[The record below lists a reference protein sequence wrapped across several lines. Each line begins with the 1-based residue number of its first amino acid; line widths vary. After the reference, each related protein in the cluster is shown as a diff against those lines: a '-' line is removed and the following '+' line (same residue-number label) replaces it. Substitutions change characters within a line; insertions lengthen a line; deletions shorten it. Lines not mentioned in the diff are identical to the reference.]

1 MKGGSGKSSDPSS
14 SSWILFALAPVLL
27 LVVGCQEQIVH
38 DLSEREAN
46 SVISQLSMARLD
58 ARKVRQA
65 DGRWAISVNKGEMVP
80 ALAYIETRRVLTTR
94 DASSASNKGGMIPSR
109 EEQWFRY
116 ERSVSLSIEES
127 LSALPGVLD
136 ARVHVNL
143 PDDDPLFGDSAR
155 KGGSASVLLVVD
167 QRFGADDAEVA
178 ALVGGA
184 AGLQRD
190 VVRVL
195 KSETV
200 DRDVSEVLE
209 KPETSPSSVSEG
221 APSPASWRFVVWGFG
236 VAILFGVCARFGVC
250 FRGRRSKRRV
260 TFELPKEL
268 DFEG

>member
-1 MKGGSGKSSDPSS
+1 M
-14 SSWILFALAPVLL
+14 
-27 LVVGCQEQIVH
+27 GCREQIVH

-58 ARKVRQA
+58 ALKVRQA
-65 DGRWAISVNKGEMVP
+65 DGRWAISIDKDEMIP
-80 ALAYIETRRVLTTR
+80 ALSYIETRRVLSTR
-94 DASSASNKGGMIPSR
+94 DAASASSKGGMIPSR

-116 ERSVSLSIEES
+116 ERSVALSIEES

-155 KGGSASVLLVVD
+155 RGGSASVLLVVD

-195 KSETV
+195 KSETI
-200 DRDVSEVLE
+200 DRNVPEVVK
-209 KPETSPSSVSEG
+209 KPAASPSSLVEG
-221 APSPASWRFVVWGFG
+221 ATSSATLSDVAWGIGAASIIGLC
-236 VAILFGVCARFGVC
+236 AICGAW